1 MELSS
6 LKVFIAVA
14 ETGGVSSAAERLHY
28 VQSNVTARIKKL
40 EEELGVSLFMRK
52 SRGMELSSQGRVLL
66 DYAYKMVDLE
76 RQAVRDVCSS
86 IEDGGSLSLGSME
99 TAMAVRLPLL
109 LKEFHQRHPKTELS
123 VRTGTTDEM
132 IKQVIDHRLDCA
144 IVGSS
149 VAHEEILQY
158 PFFKERLV
166 LVSAGGKEKLST
178 LLVYRKGCAYRA
190 RAEEWLRKEGL
201 LPYTIMEF
209 GTQEG
214 IIGCV
219 SAGLGVTLLP
229 FEVAKSLPPELKV
242 TELPDEIAEVETYL
256 ICRKSTIQSKP
267 MQTLMELASDYK
279 ELAAAE

>member
-14 ETGGVSSAAERLHY
+14 ENGGVSAAAQQLHY

-40 EEELGVSLFMRK
+40 EEELGVALFIRQN
-52 SRGMELSSQGRVLL
+52 RGMELSAQGRILL
-66 DYAYKMVDLE
+66 DYAYQLVDME
-76 RQAVRDVCSS
+76 RQAVRAVGSS
-86 IEDGGSLSLGSME
+86 LEDGGTLSIGSME
-99 TAMAVRLPLL
+99 TAMAVRLPQL
-109 LKEFHQRHPKTELS
+109 LKEFHKLHPKTELS

-132 IKQVIDHRLDCA
+132 IESVLTHKLDCA

-149 VAHEEILQY
+149 VQSDDIEQY

-166 LVSAGGKEKLST
+166 LVSSQEMENLST

-190 RAEEWLRKEGL
+190 RAEQWQRQEGR
-201 LPYTIMEF
+201 LPYNVMEF

-219 SAGLGVTLLP
+219 TAGLGVTLLP
-229 FEVAKSLPPELKV
+229 YEVAKSLGDDLHISDLPPE
-242 TELPDEIAEVETYL
+242 IADVETFL
-256 ICRKSTIQSKP
+256 ICNKTTIKTKP
-267 MQTLMELASDYK
+267 MKTLMR
-279 ELAAAE
+279 LAAQYGELEAA